1 MNRSQV
7 IVVSGVTASGKTTLI
22 NELHKE
28 ILKSTIISFDDYS
41 IDKLNNAPQ
50 LRDILDN
57 SELFVNQY
65 DISLLMEDFFASY
78 NKVPVILIDFPFGYQ
93 HKILKPYIDTVV
105 YVKTPLDIVFA
116 RQLIRDYPEKT
127 PKEITQWADNYLRL
141 VRPIFIAHEK
151 YVSSKVDLLLDGEL
165 PLDQQVFKVKQFI
178 HSFNS

>member
-1 MNRSQV
+1 MV
-7 IVVSGVTASGKTTLI
+7 
-22 NELHKE
+22 
-28 ILKSTIISFDDYS
+28 
-41 IDKLNNAPQ
+41 
-50 LRDILDN
+50 
-57 SELFVNQY
+57 
-65 DISLLMEDFFASY
+65 SY

-105 YVKTPLDIVFA
+105 YIKTPLDIVFA

-127 PKEITQWADNYLRL
+127 PKEITQWADNYLRF